1 MDVMT
6 KNRDINMLEGPALKE
21 ILLFSLPIFIGS
33 VFQMMYNLVDS
44 IVVGQFVG
52 ANALAAVGGT
62 STISMLLVGIM
73 NGFCT
78 GSSIVIAQLLGQG
91 RTERIKPAISTTVV
105 FLLGLA
111 IGMTALGLGLSRQFM
126 VWTNMPEEIFDD
138 ALEYFRIYMVGLLF
152 LTLYNFFA
160 AFLRALGDSTTPLVF
175 LIISSVLNILLDVV
189 FVVVFGLGVAG
200 VGYATVLAQGVSVL
214 LCALW
219 VWRINEYFRFQ
230 KSEITVDRALLKQV
244 LRLGIPSAL
253 QGSAAGLG
261 MVIVQGLINS
271 FGPVS
276 MAAYSAAGKM
286 ESLCSLPQNA
296 VGMALSVFVGQNV
309 GAANLGRCREGL
321 RKGGTFI
328 VAVCLLLS
336 IGVYFCGP
344 LLMRIFVGEAD
355 REVIDIG
362 ASFMRIWALFLAI
375 HAVYEAFSAFLRGA
389 GDSMFSMYGMFADLT
404 TRVIMAYFFAKG
416 LGMGFMGI
424 GYAIPCGWVVC
435 SVLVGVRYASGRWK
449 SKAVV

>member
-1 MDVMT
+1 MAMIT
-6 KNRDINMLEGPALKE
+6 KHREINMLEGATLKQ
-21 ILLFSLPIFIGS
+21 ISRFALPIFIGS
-33 VFQMMYNLVDS
+33 VFQMLYNLVDS

-62 STISMLLVGIM
+62 STISMLLVGVM

-111 IGMTALGLGLSRQFM
+111 IGMTALGLLLSRQFM
-126 VWTNMPEEIFDD
+126 IWTNMPQEIFAD

-175 LIISSVLNILLDVV
+175 LIISSVLNIILDVI
-189 FVVVFGLGVAG
+189 FVVSFGLGVAG
-200 VGYATVLAQGVSVL
+200 VGYATVLAQAVSVL
-214 LCALW
+214 LCMLW
-219 VWRINEYFRFQ
+219 VWRTNPYFRF
-230 KSEITVDRALLKQV
+230 KRGEITVDKQLLGQI

-276 MAAYSAAGKM
+276 MAAYSAASKM
-286 ESLCSLPQNA
+286 ESLCSLPQHA
-296 VGMALSVFVGQNV
+296 IGMALSVFVGQNI
-309 GAANLGRCREGL
+309 GAANLDRCRDGL
-321 RKGGTFI
+321 RKGGSLI
-328 VAVCLLLS
+328 VLICLSLS
-336 IGVYFCGP
+336 VVVFFCGP
-344 LLMRIFVGEAD
+344 LLMGIFVDEVD

-362 ASFMRIWALFLAI
+362 ARFMRIWALFLAI

-404 TRVIMAYFFAKG
+404 TRVIMAYFLAKG
-416 LGMGFMGI
+416 VGMGFMGI

-435 SVLVGVRYASGRWK
+435 AVLVMVRYATGRWK